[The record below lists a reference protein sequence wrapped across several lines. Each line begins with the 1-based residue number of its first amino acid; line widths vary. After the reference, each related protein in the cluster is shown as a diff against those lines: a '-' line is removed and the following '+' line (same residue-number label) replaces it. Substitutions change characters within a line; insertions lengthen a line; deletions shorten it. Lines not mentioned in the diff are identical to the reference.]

1 METILYEVQDG
12 IAKITLNR
20 PDVLNSINPQLIA
33 DIRDAIKQ
41 ANDDKEVGAILMT
54 GAGRGFC
61 AGADLASPG
70 ARKEGASTGEN
81 VAYGMEI
88 GYNPMV
94 REVAGS
100 SKPVIAA
107 VNGVTAGGGCGLAL
121 SADIVI
127 AGKSASF
134 VQVFGPQLALIP
146 DMGCT
151 WFLPNLVGRARARG
165 MALLGEKLPAETAA
179 EWGLIWKCV
188 EDDAL
193 MEEATKIAAK
203 LAGGPSNAFGEI
215 KRALDA
221 ALHND
226 LSTQLD
232 YERDTQGMLGDH
244 PNFSEGVTAF
254 LQKRKPNFQ

>member
-1 METILYEVQDG
+1 
-12 IAKITLNR
+12 
-20 PDVLNSINPQLIA
+20 
-33 DIRDAIKQ
+33 
-41 ANDDKEVGAILMT
+41 
-54 GAGRGFC
+54 
-61 AGADLASPG
+61 
-70 ARKEGASTGEN
+70 
-81 VAYGMEI
+81 
-88 GYNPMV
+88 
-94 REVAGS
+94 
-100 SKPVIAA
+100 
-107 VNGVTAGGGCGLAL
+107 
-121 SADIVI
+121 
-127 AGKSASF
+127 
-134 VQVFGPQLALIP
+134 
-146 DMGCT
+146 
-151 WFLPNLVGRARARG
+151 

-193 MEEATKIAAK
+193 MDEATKIAAK

-254 LQKRKPNFQ
+254 LQKRKPDFQ